1 MRGLEGPCYRRPV
14 KIAVVIPALNQ
25 LARTAWLLSLDR
37 GRIAI
42 WYPG

>member
-1 MRGLEGPCYRRPV
+1 MRGLERPCYRRPV
-14 KIAVVIPALNQ
+14 KITVVISALNEVT
-25 LARTAWLLSLDR
+25 RIAWLLSLDR